1 MSEEQECPIVLIRDI
16 PERKSHENP
25 VPFVSES
32 GVSQQEYEEMV
43 WSRR

>member
-1 MSEEQECPIVLIRDI
+1 MAEAQECPVVLILDV
-16 PERKSHENP
+16 PVRKSHENP
-25 VPFVSES
+25 VPFVSEA